1 MGVLEVSDLS
11 TRVKTD
17 DEFVDEMMHDTV
29 FRNVGALVG
38 RIIPERG
45 YQSGTYA
52 RIGAI
57 TAANGSVESYV
68 EGQTPP
74 SRGKQTTIATKFAYR
89 AWRGL
94 VGQTGHA
101 RRELG
106 PGYEHVRGG
115 DIELVGCMMDIR
127 DLMTTDFLSAS
138 TYGMQGII
146 NNAGVNWGD
155 SSRTTSATL
164 ISYLLNASSAAIST
178 ALLNKAKW
186 RSREAPYG
194 ARVELWVASP
204 LQSGLVAE
212 VGSGKMALNDIG
224 GSVANVIPGDVAAA
238 EPWADMPDLTTSVVL
253 GLSEVDSSWGY
264 TSNEPGN
271 VAGGRQGEAT
281 FHARMY
287 GSQDDSD
294 TLQISTAGAIWC
306 TQPQKQIKIYGLST
320 T

>member
-1 MGVLEVSDLS
+1 MGQLEVSNLS

-17 DEFVDEMMHDTV
+17 AEFVDENMHDTV
-29 FRNVGALVG
+29 FRNVGALAG

-45 YQSGTYA
+45 YASGQYA

-57 TAANGSVESYV
+57 TAANGSVESYT
-68 EGQTPP
+68 ENKTPP
-74 SRGKQTTIATKFAYR
+74 SRGKQTTIATKFEFR
-89 AWRGL
+89 HWRGL
-94 VGQTGHA
+94 IGQTGHA
-101 RRELG
+101 RRVEG

-115 DIELVGCMMDIR
+115 DLELVGCMLDIR
-127 DLMTTDFLSAS
+127 DLMTTDFLSDEI
-138 TYGMQGII
+138 YGMQGII
-146 NNAGVNWGD
+146 NNASKNWGD
-155 SSRTTSATL
+155 SSRSTSATL

-186 RSREAPYG
+186 RSKEAPYG

-204 LQSGLVAE
+204 LQGGLVAE
-212 VGSGKMALNDIG
+212 VAAGKLALNDAG
-224 GSVANVIPGDVAAA
+224 GQTGNVIVNDVAAA
-238 EPWADMPDLTTSVVL
+238 EPWATMPDLTTSVVL
-253 GLSEVDSSWGY
+253 GLSEVDAAWGY

-281 FHARMY
+281 FHAREF

-306 TQPQKQIKIYGLST
+306 KQPQKQIKIYGLST